1 MGLDLQLESFEPLV
15 GDTFRV
21 TPTFQGE
28 PFEAALAV
36 VEPTPYGDPST
47 YNGRKTPFSLLFL
60 TEDAAH
66 VPQQTCVFAHEDH
79 GETELFVVPLG
90 PEDGR
95 MRYEAV
101 IS

>member
-1 MGLDLQLESFEPLV
+1 MSLELELEAFEPLA

-21 TPTFQGE
+21 TPSEGE
-28 PFEAALAV
+28 PFDVVLAA

-60 TEDAAH
+60 AENGAH
-66 VPQQTCVFAHEDH
+66 VPQQICAVAHPDH
-79 GETELFVVPLG
+79 GETDLFVVPLG
-90 PEDGR
+90 PQGSA